1 MDGMILFDF
10 EKSLAEKREEKIME
24 LSDELINAKYEKGEA
39 RIVTEQGAVKL
50 SLAKSVFLGNNYQL
64 QPKYQRRITWDE
76 KKRSKL
82 IESFIMN
89 IPVPPVFIYET
100 EFDKYQVMDGL
111 QRITTI
117 IDFYDDK
124 YELTGLSKWSEL
136 NGRKYSQLPQKIK
149 EGIDRRQLSTITLLK
164 ESSKSLPQEEEMKK
178 MVFERL
184 NTGGVSL
191 KDQEIRN
198 ALYNGP
204 FNELCIE
211 LSKNSTFRKLWMITP
226 DVGGTIGEEML
237 ESYDDA
243 ILYAKN
249 KLYSRMYDVE
259 LVLRYFAMRHID
271 EYSGSLSLFLDDC
284 LREGNLYT
292 SENLEQLKRNFEETI
307 KKADMLFG
315 ERAFC
320 QYTDVRKVKKWTAPQ
335 KMIYDVMMLVL
346 SQIDS
351 INDKYDIENNINLLK
366 NFYIANE
373 NDFDGKKQSKADII
387 NRMNLL
393 DEFIRKSILGEEYA

>member
-271 EYSGSLSLFLDDC
+271 EYSGSLSLFLDAC

-387 NRMNLL
+387 KRMNLL

>member
-211 LSKNSTFRKLWMITP
+211 LSKNSIFRKLWMITP

-271 EYSGSLSLFLDDC
+271 EYSGSLSLFLDAC

-387 NRMNLL
+387 KRMNLL

>member
-1 MDGMILFDF
+1 MNLFDF
-10 EKSLAEKREEKIME
+10 EKSLAEKREEKMID
-24 LSDELINAKYEKGEA
+24 LSDELINTKYEQGEA

-50 SLAKSVFLGNNYQL
+50 SLVRDFFLASNYQL
-64 QPKYQRRITWDE
+64 QPKYQRRITWNE

-89 IPVPPVFIYET
+89 IPVPPVFVYET

-117 IDFYDDK
+117 IDFYNDK
-124 YELTGLSKWSEL
+124 YELTGLNKWSEL

-164 ESSKSLPQEEEMKK
+164 ESSKSLSQEEEMKK

-191 KDQEIRN
+191 EDQEIRN

-211 LSKNSTFRKLWMITP
+211 LSKDSTFRKLWMITP
-226 DVGGTIGEEML
+226 DVGATIEEEML

-243 ILYAKN
+243 IIYAKN
-249 KLYSRMYDVE
+249 KLYRRMYDVE

-271 EYSGSLSLFLDDC
+271 EYSGSLSLFLDIC
-284 LREGNLYT
+284 LRKGNLYT
-292 SENLEQLKRNFEETI
+292 SDNLEQLKGIFEETI

-315 ERAFC
+315 DKAFC

-335 KMIYDVMMLVL
+335 KMIYDVMMLAL

-351 INDKYDIENNINLLK
+351 INDNYDIDKNVNLLK
-366 NFYIANE
+366 NFYIE
-373 NDFDGKKQSKADII
+373 KETEFDGKKQSKSDII
-387 NRMNLL
+387 KRMNLL
-393 DEFIRKSILGEEYA
+393 YEFIRKSILGE

>member
-1 MDGMILFDF
+1 MILFDF

-211 LSKNSTFRKLWMITP
+211 LSKNSIFRKLWMITP

-271 EYSGSLSLFLDDC
+271 EYSGSLSLFLDAC

-387 NRMNLL
+387 KRMNLL

>member
-1 MDGMILFDF
+1 MILFDF

-50 SLAKSVFLGNNYQL
+50 SLVKSVFLGNNYQL

-124 YELTGLSKWSEL
+124 YELTDLSKWSEL

-271 EYSGSLSLFLDDC
+271 EYSGSLSVFLDAC

-387 NRMNLL
+387 KRMNLL

>member
-1 MDGMILFDF
+1 MILFDF